1 MKVFLK
7 KNIAIIAGIFIGAA
21 AGFLYWKFIGCNSG
35 TCLITSKPVNSS
47 VYGSIMGGLLASVF
61 SQKRA

>member
-7 KNIAIIAGIFIGAA
+7 KNIAIIVGIFIGAA
-21 AGFLYWKFIGCNSG
+21 AGFLYWKFIGCSSG
-35 TCLITSKPVNSS
+35 TCPITSKPVNSS
-47 VYGSIMGGLLASVF
+47 VYGSIMGGLLASMF